1 MRILYAIDVWCPLPC
16 STAARLRGT
25 ASIVKQLTTVQTT
38 GALAVTGGLCTS
50 ASDMLNAE
58 AFLLPIPH
66 LIDKWHHRATISLAM
81 LPPKPPLFKA
91 VNRKLAGTV
100 KRHRSPINT
109 LLVTYRCDPR
119 KIEKLPVVSRD
130 PTL

>member
-1 MRILYAIDVWCPLPC
+1 M
-16 STAARLRGT
+16 
-25 ASIVKQLTTVQTT
+25 
-38 GALAVTGGLCTS
+38 ALDA
-50 ASDMLNAE
+50 LNAE
-58 AFLLPIPH
+58 AFLLPMTH
-66 LIDKWHHRATISLAM
+66 LIDKWCYRATVRMAT
-81 LPPKPPLFKA
+81 LPPEHALYKA
-91 VNRKLAGTV
+91 INRKLAGAV